1 MEFIENMYG
10 AFAKLLIKSDLNIE
24 KLGHKLK
31 EKLGLSN
38 LRIENNEYEPYNL
51 VVYAEVLGFEITLTE
66 FNAEKEWVDYSY
78 ILEVITSDSF
88 EEIANGHMHDISLWM
103 AHYIAITC
111 GVTVGVLD
119 FSKEAGWTFCRN
131 KVTKKLEINRVGSEN

>member
-66 FNAEKEWVDYSY
+66 FKAEKEWVDYSY

-88 EEIANGHMHDISLWM
+88 E
-103 AHYIAITC
+103 
-111 GVTVGVLD
+111 
-119 FSKEAGWTFCRN
+119 
-131 KVTKKLEINRVGSEN
+131 